1 MHIGILVESVLEGMA
16 EYYSVEL
23 GQKVVRGMNINAE
36 KGLYN
41 GCILPLGFI
50 IDKNKRY
57 QIEES
62 KAQYVR
68 KVFEMYYNGYVI
80 KDLITYFNNNN
91 IKTHFGNEYSPNA
104 MSSLLRN
111 EKYIGIYRYK
121 DIVLYDAI
129 PPIVDK
135 EIFDKVQERLNSH
148 KRSSTKSKTNV
159 EYLLTTKLFC
169 GHCKEMLVG
178 ISGTS
183 KSKKTYNY
191 YSCNGIRKKICN
203 KKNVPKEYIEDLV
216 IGEARK
222 ELTIKN
228 INKIAKSIID
238 VLEREKKQDKSKQIE
253 KEIKELEK
261 QKGNL
266 LYSLRI
272 CDFDSARKA
281 IFEDLDKV
289 EQKIT
294 KLNIILDEEKNTQL
308 EVTEEQ
314 IKFFLYGIKNGDVN
328 DIRYR
333 RLLINIF
340 VNKIYLYDD
349 HLTIIFNTQ
358 SKDLTKN
365 IPTIEEIEC
374 SFKDNTGSPLRT
386 YTNTVYFIGGF
397 AIRIDIKGQ

>member
-1 MHIGILVESVLEGMA
+1 MA
-16 EYYSVEL
+16 EYYSAEL
-23 GQKVVRGMNINAE
+23 SQKVVRGMNINAE

-41 GCILPLGFI
+41 GCIIPIGFV

-57 QIEES
+57 QIDENT
-62 KAQYVR
+62 AQYV
-68 KVFEMYYNGYVI
+68 KKAFEMYYNGYVI
-80 KDLITYFNNNN
+80 KDLIEYFNNNN
-91 IKTHFGNEYSPNA
+91 IKTHFGNRYSPNA

-129 PPIVDK
+129 PPIIDK

-169 GHCKEMLVG
+169 GNCKEMMVG

-183 KSKKTYNY
+183 KSKKIYNY
-191 YSCNGIRKKICN
+191 YSCNGIRKKICK
-203 KKNVPKEYIEDLV
+203 KKNVQKEYIEELV
-216 IGEARK
+216 INEARK
-222 ELTIKN
+222 KLTIKN
-228 INKIAKSIID
+228 INKIAKSIIE
-238 VLEREKKQDKSKQIE
+238 VLAKEKNHDKSKQLE

-261 QKGNL
+261 QKDNL

-281 IFEDLDKV
+281 IFEDLDKI
-289 EQKIT
+289 EKEIT
-294 KLNIILDEEKNTQL
+294 KLNVIIDEEKNAQI
-308 EVTEEQ
+308 EITEEQ
-314 IKFFLYGIKNGDVN
+314 IKFFLYGIKKGDVN

-333 RLLINIF
+333 RLLVNIF

-358 SKDLTKN
+358 NRELTKD

-374 SFKDNTGSPLRT
+374 SFKDTSGSPLL
-386 YTNTVYFIGGF
+386 NIVNPS
-397 AIRIDIKGQ
+397 KLVVC